1 MNTTERKKYWFE
13 MYLQQFFL
21 DRNYNYLMVYVNQD
35 FAEEIIKAI
44 CNDILGST
52 KKTSKEKE
60 AIKKKCIS
68 DLKDIIKIL
77 TNDPLDKEEYNRNIK
92 YAQER
97 EISCAYT
104 KEKHTK
110 HIRNISHI
118 NGESKKYDITLLALS
133 FILVEI
139 YYKNFFKKEIYENYK
154 RFKKSDIKPL
164 KVSFEI
170 AHGGKL
176 NKEEFKSLKNS
187 RLNTVQDYYK
197 HLTLNIDLWWS
208 ITWEMIEILDSN
220 SKYYEEVTQK
230 KWIKPSEKKFDEL
243 KNLLK
248 NHYFMYHIYPIY
260 YENKI
265 MEEFEIKKKS
275 YQKELRRICS
285 KNFKCEIN
293 EKNIQTNVKTR
304 KLILENFDD
313 MLENI
318 NNTIASFEQLTLSNI
333 LTTILVDP
341 SVYKE
346 NKQ

>member
-35 FAEEIIKAI
+35 FAKEIINAI

-52 KKTSKEKE
+52 KKTSKEKK
-60 AIKKKCIS
+60 AIKEKCIF

-92 YAQER
+92 YAQGKK
-97 EISCAYT
+97 ISCAHT
-104 KEKHTK
+104 REKHTK
-110 HIRNISHI
+110 HIRNISYI

-176 NKEEFKSLKNS
+176 NKEEFKSLKKS

-197 HLTLNIDLWWS
+197 HLTLNIDLWWR
-208 ITWEMIEILDSN
+208 ITWRMIEILDKK
-220 SKYYEEVTQK
+220 SKRYEEVTQK
-230 KWIKPSEKKFDEL
+230 NWIKPSKEQFDEL

-275 YQKELRRICS
+275 YQKELRSICS

-293 EKNIQTNVKTR
+293 EINIQTNDKTR

-313 MLENI
+313 TLENI
-318 NNTIASFEQLTLSNI
+318 NNTIASFEQLTLSDI

>member
-1 MNTTERKKYWFE
+1 MNTTKRKKYWFE

-21 DRNYNYLMVYVNQD
+21 DRNYNYLMVYANQD
-35 FAEEIIKAI
+35 FAREITTEI
-44 CNDILGST
+44 CNDILRST
-52 KKTSKEKE
+52 KKTSKEKDKITDE
-60 AIKKKCIS
+60 CIS
-68 DLKDIIKIL
+68 DLKKVIKNL
-77 TNDPLDKEEYNRNIK
+77 TNDPLDSDGYNDILK
-92 YAQER
+92 YAQKNGS
-97 EISCAYT
+97 SCAYT

-110 HIRNISHI
+110 HIRNISYI
-118 NGESKKYDITLLALS
+118 NGKSKKYDITLLALS

-139 YYKNFFKKEIYENYK
+139 YYKNFFKKEIYENYE
-154 RFKKSDIKPL
+154 RFQKSGIKPL

-170 AHGGKL
+170 AHEGKL
-176 NKEEFKSLKNS
+176 NKEEFKSLKKS
-187 RLNTVQDYYK
+187 RLNTVQDYYDY
-197 HLTLNIDLWWS
+197 LTLNIDLWWS
-208 ITWEMIEILDSN
+208 ITWSMIEILDN
-220 SKYYEEVTQK
+220 EFKHYEEVTQK
-230 KWIKPSEKKFDEL
+230 KWIKPSEEKFDEL
-243 KNLLK
+243 KDLFK

-275 YQKELRRICS
+275 YQKELRCICS

-293 EKNIQTNVKTR
+293 ENNIQTNVKTR

-318 NNTIASFEQLTLSNI
+318 NNTIASFEQLTLSDI

>member
-1 MNTTERKKYWFE
+1 

-35 FAEEIIKAI
+35 FAEEITDEI
-44 CNDILGST
+44 CNDILGRT
-52 KKTSKEKE
+52 KKTSKEK
-60 AIKKKCIS
+60 IKKECIS
-68 DLKDIIKIL
+68 DFKKVIRNLTNNPLDSNDYNDILKD
-77 TNDPLDKEEYNRNIK
+77 
-92 YAQER
+92 AQGK

-118 NGESKKYDITLLALS
+118 NGESKKYDISLLALS

-139 YYKNFFKKEIYENYK
+139 YYKNFFKKEIYENYE
-154 RFKKSDIKPL
+154 RFQKSDIKPL
-164 KVSFEI
+164 KVSLEI
-170 AHGGKL
+170 AHGEKL

-187 RLNTVQDYYK
+187 RLNTVQDYYDY
-197 HLTLNIDLWWS
+197 LTLNIDLWWS
-208 ITWEMIEILDSN
+208 ITWEMIEILDN
-220 SKYYEEVTQK
+220 ESKRYEEVTQK
-230 KWIKPSEKKFDEL
+230 KWIKPSEEQFDEL
-243 KNLLK
+243 KDLFK
-248 NHYFMYHIYPIY
+248 NHYFMYHIYPLY

-275 YQKELRRICS
+275 YQKELRSICS

-293 EKNIQTNVKTR
+293 EKNIQTNAKTR
-304 KLILENFDD
+304 KLILENLDD

-318 NNTIASFEQLTLSNI
+318 NNTIASFEQLTLSDI